1 MIPEAAV
8 WAIFFI
14 PLASFVVIGFIIRPF
29 FNDHRYLSSVVLIS
43 GLVVCL
49 VLAGWTLSSVID
61 KHGDLGFAPH
71 HWLSVGGIEI
81 SMGLVVDSLTAIM
94 LIVVV
99 LVSLMVQVYSHGY
112 MRDDPS
118 YARYYAFMS
127 LFTASMIGLV
137 LASNIIQLYVFWE
150 LVGLCSYLLI
160 GFWHHR
166 PAAAAAAK
174 KAFIVTRLGDLGFL
188 IAILFLFFNGDAYAA
203 LGLNFLE
210 IGDIQKGAALGV
222 LGGLSA
228 TGLAIG
234 IFCGAVGKSAQFPLH
249 VWLPDAME
257 GPTPVSALIHAAT
270 MVAAGV
276 FLIARFFPV
285 FEASA
290 DAMTTVAMIGAF
302 TALLAATMALATND
316 IKRVLAYSTVS
327 QLGYMVAAL
336 GLGAYGIALFHL
348 FNHAFFKALL
358 FLGAGSV
365 NHSTGTFDMRY
376 MGGLRRVMPITYIV
390 TLLGGLSLIGIFPLA
405 GFWSKDEVL
414 RHAWS
419 GSGAVDSI
427 AFYMLAVAVFLTAV
441 YTTRMIWMTFHGD
454 FKGGVE
460 QEHADAG
467 ETAPEASHGMHLAES
482 PLVMLA
488 PMALL
493 AVGAV
498 VSGYI
503 ANPENTFLGIDA
515 HWFVS
520 FLIPPEAVLAYASLD
535 HGRVASGV
543 DVTLAIVVMGI
554 AVAGMAVAL
563 LFQRWDGGLLA
574 SLISRPWEA
583 GRTLLA
589 RKYYMDDLYEE
600 VGVRRLFYGTL
611 AAMTHWFDRSVV
623 DGAAEGVGLVSRNV
637 GRAVSLLQTGQ
648 VQAYGVAITIGI
660 LAILLGYLVWG

>member
-1 MIPEAAV
+1 MIPEVAV

-29 FNDHRYLSSVVLIS
+29 FNNYRYLSSVVLIS

-61 KHGDLGFAPH
+61 KHGDLGFTPY

-150 LVGLCSYLLI
+150 LVGLSSYLLI

-285 FEASA
+285 FKASA

-498 VSGYI
+498 VSGYL
-503 ANPENTFLGIDA
+503 ANPENGFLGIEA

-535 HGRVASGV
+535 HGEVASGV

-600 VGVRRLFYGTL
+600 VGVRRFFYGTL

-637 GRAVSLLQTGQ
+637 GRAVSLFQTGQ

>member
-1 MIPEAAV
+1 MIPEVAV

-14 PLASFVVIGFIIRPF
+14 PLASFVVIGLIIRPF
-29 FNDHRYLSSVVLIS
+29 FNNYRYLSSVALIS

-150 LVGLCSYLLI
+150 LVGLSSYLLI

-285 FEASA
+285 FKASA

-390 TLLGGLSLIGIFPLA
+390 TLLGGLSLIGIFRWRA
-405 GFWSKDEVL
+405 
-414 RHAWS
+414 
-419 GSGAVDSI
+419 SGAR
-427 AFYMLAVAVFLTAV
+427 
-441 YTTRMIWMTFHGD
+441 TR
-454 FKGGVE
+454 
-460 QEHADAG
+460 
-467 ETAPEASHGMHLAES
+467 SC
-482 PLVMLA
+482 
-488 PMALL
+488 
-493 AVGAV
+493 
-498 VSGYI
+498 
-503 ANPENTFLGIDA
+503 
-515 HWFVS
+515 
-520 FLIPPEAVLAYASLD
+520 
-535 HGRVASGV
+535 
-543 DVTLAIVVMGI
+543 VTL
-554 AVAGMAVAL
+554 
-563 LFQRWDGGLLA
+563 
-574 SLISRPWEA
+574 
-583 GRTLLA
+583 
-589 RKYYMDDLYEE
+589 
-600 VGVRRLFYGTL
+600 
-611 AAMTHWFDRSVV
+611 
-623 DGAAEGVGLVSRNV
+623 GVGRE
-637 GRAVSLLQTGQ
+637 Q
-648 VQAYGVAITIGI
+648 
-660 LAILLGYLVWG
+660 

>member
-14 PLASFVVIGFIIRPF
+14 PLCSFVVIGFIIRPF
-29 FNDHRYLSSVVLIS
+29 FNRYRYLSSVVLIS
-43 GLVVCL
+43 GLVACL
-49 VLAGWTLSSVID
+49 ILSIWTLRSVID
-61 KHGDLGFAPH
+61 NAGALGSALGFAPH
-71 HWLSVGGIEI
+71 LWLSVGGIDI
-81 SMGLVVDSLTAIM
+81 SMGLMVDQLTAIM

-112 MRDDPS
+112 MREDPG

-150 LVGLCSYLLI
+150 LVGLSSYLLI

-188 IAILFLFFNGDAYAA
+188 IAILFLFFNSENYSA
-203 LGLNFLE
+203 LGLSFLE

-285 FEASA
+285 FEAST
-290 DAMTTVAMIGAF
+290 DALTTVAMIGAF

-316 IKRVLAYSTVS
+316 IKRVLAYSTIS

-365 NHSTGTFDMRY
+365 NHATGTFDMRY
-376 MGGLRRVMPITYIV
+376 MGGLRQVMPITYIA
-390 TLLGGLSLIGIFPLA
+390 TLLGALSLIGIFPLA

-419 GSGAVDSI
+419 GAGAVDSI

-441 YTTRMIWMTFHGD
+441 YTTRMIWMTFHGS

-460 QEHADAG
+460 REHADAG
-467 ETAPEASHGMHLAES
+467 EAVPAESHGVHLAES
-482 PLVMLA
+482 PLVMVG

-498 VSGYI
+498 VSGYL
-503 ANPENTFLGIDA
+503 ANPEKAFLGIDA
-515 HWFVS
+515 HWFVG
-520 FLIPPEAVLAYASLD
+520 FLMPLGAHGEAA
-535 HGRVASGV
+535 GGV
-543 DVTLAIVVMGI
+543 DVALAAVVMGI
-554 AVAGMAVAL
+554 AVVGMALALFLQRGRDVLLPSVLSRPLEGGRAL
-563 LFQRWDGGLLA
+563 LV
-574 SLISRPWEA
+574 
-583 GRTLLA
+583 
-589 RKYYMDDLYEE
+589 RKYYMDDLYE
-600 VGVRRLFYGTL
+600 GLAVRRIFYGCI
-611 AAMTHWFDRSVV
+611 AAMAHWFDRSVV
-623 DGAAEGVGLVSRNV
+623 DGAAEGVGLFSRNI
-637 GRAVSLLQTGQ
+637 GRAVGLLQTGQ
-648 VQAYGVAITIGI
+648 VQGYGVAITVGI

>member
-1 MIPEAAV
+1 MADCR
-8 WAIFFI
+8 
-14 PLASFVVIGFIIRPF
+14 PL
-29 FNDHRYLSSVVLIS
+29 D
-43 GLVVCL
+43 
-49 VLAGWTLSSVID
+49 
-61 KHGDLGFAPH
+61 
-71 HWLSVGGIEI
+71 
-81 SMGLVVDSLTAIM
+81 
-94 LIVVV
+94 
-99 LVSLMVQVYSHGY
+99 
-112 MRDDPS
+112 
-118 YARYYAFMS
+118 
-127 LFTASMIGLV
+127 
-137 LASNIIQLYVFWE
+137 
-150 LVGLCSYLLI
+150 
-160 GFWHHR
+160 
-166 PAAAAAAK
+166 
-174 KAFIVTRLGDLGFL
+174 
-188 IAILFLFFNGDAYAA
+188 
-203 LGLNFLE
+203 
-210 IGDIQKGAALGV
+210 
-222 LGGLSA
+222 
-228 TGLAIG
+228 LAIG

-535 HGRVASGV
+535 HGGVASGV

-583 GRTLLA
+583 GRTLLV

-600 VGVRRLFYGTL
+600 VGVRRLFYGML

>member
-1 MIPEAAV
+1 
-8 WAIFFI
+8 
-14 PLASFVVIGFIIRPF
+14 
-29 FNDHRYLSSVVLIS
+29 
-43 GLVVCL
+43 
-49 VLAGWTLSSVID
+49 
-61 KHGDLGFAPH
+61 
-71 HWLSVGGIEI
+71 
-81 SMGLVVDSLTAIM
+81 M

-137 LASNIIQLYVFWE
+137 QASNIIQLYVFWE

-188 IAILFLFFNGDAYAA
+188 IAILFLFFNSDAYAA

-302 TALLAATMALATND
+302 TALLAATMALVTND

-348 FNHAFFKALL
+348 FNHAIFKALL

-405 GFWSKDEVL
+405 GFW
-414 RHAWS
+414 
-419 GSGAVDSI
+419 
-427 AFYMLAVAVFLTAV
+427 
-441 YTTRMIWMTFHGD
+441 
-454 FKGGVE
+454 E
-460 QEHADAG
+460 Q
-467 ETAPEASHGMHLAES
+467 
-482 PLVMLA
+482 
-488 PMALL
+488 
-493 AVGAV
+493 
-498 VSGYI
+498 
-503 ANPENTFLGIDA
+503 
-515 HWFVS
+515 
-520 FLIPPEAVLAYASLD
+520 
-535 HGRVASGV
+535 GRG
-543 DVTLAIVVMGI
+543 
-554 AVAGMAVAL
+554 
-563 LFQRWDGGLLA
+563 LA
-574 SLISRPWEA
+574 SRLEWVGSSR
-583 GRTLLA
+583 
-589 RKYYMDDLYEE
+589 
-600 VGVRRLFYGTL
+600 
-611 AAMTHWFDRSVV
+611 
-623 DGAAEGVGLVSRNV
+623 
-637 GRAVSLLQTGQ
+637 
-648 VQAYGVAITIGI
+648 
-660 LAILLGYLVWG
+660 

>member
-8 WAIFFI
+8 WAIFFL
-14 PLASFVVIGFIIRPF
+14 PLGAFIVIGFVIRPF
-29 FNDHRYLSSVVLIS
+29 YKQYRFLSSAVLIAA
-43 GLVVCL
+43 LVACL
-49 VLAGWTLSSVID
+49 ALAFWTLGSVVD
-61 KHGDLGFAPH
+61 HHGDLGFQPH
-71 HWLSVGGIEI
+71 HWLSVGGIDI
-81 SMGLVVDSLTAIM
+81 RMGLIVDQLTAIM
-94 LIVVV
+94 LVVVV
-99 LVSLMVQVYSHGY
+99 LVSLMVQIYSHGY
-112 MRDDPS
+112 MREDPS
-118 YARYYAFMS
+118 YARYYAFMA

-150 LVGLCSYLLI
+150 LVGLSSYLLI

-188 IAILFLFFNGDAYAA
+188 IAILFLFFNAEAYSA

-222 LGGLSA
+222 LAGLSA

-285 FEASA
+285 FEVST

-365 NHSTGTFDMRY
+365 NHATGTFDMRY
-376 MGGLRRVMPITYIV
+376 MGGLRKVMPITYAA

-414 RHAWS
+414 RHAWT
-419 GSGAVDSI
+419 GSATVDSL
-427 AFYMLAVAVFLTAV
+427 AFYMLAIAVFLTAV
-441 YTTRMIWMTFHGD
+441 YTTRMIWMTFHGS
-454 FKGGVE
+454 FRGGVE
-460 QEHADAG
+460 QASRDSQGQAAADA
-467 ETAPEASHGMHLAES
+467 HGGVHLAES
-482 PLVMLA
+482 PLVMVG
-488 PMALL
+488 PMVFL
-493 AVGAV
+493 AVAAV
-498 VSGYI
+498 VSGYL
-503 ANPENTFLGIDA
+503 ANPENAFLGIDA
-515 HWFVS
+515 HWFIG
-520 FLIPPEAVLAYASLD
+520 FLIPPGA
-535 HGRVASGV
+535 HGEGAGGV
-543 DVTLAIVVMGI
+543 DLTLAILVMGI
-554 AVAGMAVAL
+554 AIVGVGLAL
-563 LFQRWDGGLLA
+563 LLQTSPGTTLGSA
-574 SLISRPWEA
+574 ISRPWEA

-600 VGVRRLFYGTL
+600 IGVRRLFYTWL
-611 AAMTHWFDRSVV
+611 AAAAHWFDRRIV
-623 DGAAEGVGLVSRNV
+623 DGAAEGVGLFSRNV
-637 GRAVSLLQTGQ
+637 GRAVSLLQSGQ
-648 VQAYGVAITIGI
+648 VQAYGVAITVGI